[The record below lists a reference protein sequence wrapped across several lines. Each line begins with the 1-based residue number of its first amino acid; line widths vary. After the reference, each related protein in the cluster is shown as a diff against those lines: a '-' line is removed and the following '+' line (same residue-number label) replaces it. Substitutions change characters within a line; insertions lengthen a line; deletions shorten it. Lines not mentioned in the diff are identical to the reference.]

1 MRRRTCMNWKKV
13 LVIAFA
19 LVLTLGLV
27 ACNGESAEQEVE
39 QDAQNVE
46 TTVDDAVTGEDALRV
61 VVVTSPSGVDDG
73 SFNQNN
79 YEGVLAFIEAGGN
92 ATVND
97 IREPEMDNAVAA
109 VEQIVANYDVVVLPG
124 FQFAGITPVAEANP
138 ETYFILVDT
147 FPVDDAGEEVTLDNV
162 YAMRF
167 AEQESGFLA
176 GIAAA
181 LTTESGKVA
190 FVGGG
195 AIPPVVN
202 YQFGFEAGVNFANA
216 NLDASA
222 ELVNLSAFAGT
233 DVRDINVGG
242 NYVGTFNDEA
252 TGKQIGD
259 ALIAEGADVIFV
271 AAGGSGNG
279 VFTAAKEA
287 EGVYVIGCDVD
298 QFDDGADGDRNVVL
312 TSALKVMDLQV
323 QKQLDAVAAGTFVGG
338 NSVLTAADDATGI
351 VTADGRQQL
360 SAETI
365 SALEDALS
373 AMNAGTIVPPGN
385 FSDDS
390 VDDFPGLS
398 Q

>member
-1 MRRRTCMNWKKV
+1 MNWKKV
-13 LVIAFA
+13 LLIAFA

-27 ACNGESAEQEVE
+27 ACGGADAGQEID

-46 TTVDDAVTGEDALRV
+46 TIADDAVTGEDALRI

-92 ATVND
+92 ATVNTV
-97 IREPEMDNAVAA
+97 REPEMDNAVSA
-109 VEQIVANYDVVVLPG
+109 VEQIVANYDIIVLPG

-147 FPVDDAGEEVTLDNV
+147 FPVDEAGDEVTLDNV

-181 LTTESGKVA
+181 LSTESGNVA

-202 YQFGFEAGVNFANA
+202 YQFGFEAGVNYANA
-216 NLDASA
+216 NLDANA

-287 EGVYVIGCDVD
+287 DGVFVIGCDVD
-298 QFDDGADGDRNVVL
+298 QFDDGTDGDRNVVL

-323 QKQLDAVAAGTFVGG
+323 QKQLDAIVAGTFAGG

-365 SALEDALS
+365 TALEAALA
-373 AMNAGTIVPPGN
+373 AMNEGTIVPPGN
-385 FSDDS
+385 FSEDS
-390 VDDFPGLS
+390 VDDFPGL
-398 Q
+398 

>member
-1 MRRRTCMNWKKV
+1 MNWKKV

>member
-1 MRRRTCMNWKKV
+1 MNWKKV
-13 LVIAFA
+13 LIIAFA
-19 LVLTLGLV
+19 LVLSMGLV
-27 ACNGESAEQEVE
+27 ACGGTEEV
-39 QDAQNVE
+39 
-46 TTVDDAVTGEDALRV
+46 VDNAAADTEAVVNPEALRI

-79 YEGVLAFIEAGGN
+79 YEGVLSFIDAHGD
-92 ATVND
+92 ATVNT
-97 IREPEMDNAVAA
+97 IREPEMDNAVSA

-124 FQFAGITPVAEANP
+124 FQFSGITDVAKANP
-138 ETYFILVDT
+138 DTKFILVDT
-147 FPVDDAGEEVTLDNV
+147 FPANPDNDPNDPDSPTEVELDNV

-167 AEQESGFLA
+167 AEQESGFFA

-181 LTTESGKVA
+181 MQTESGKVA

-202 YQFGFEAGVNFANA
+202 YQFGFESGVNWANKH
-216 NLDASA
+216 LDTSA
-222 ELVNLSAFAGT
+222 ELVNLTAFAGT

-259 ALIAEGADVIFV
+259 ALIAEGADIIFV

-287 EGVYVIGCDVD
+287 TGVQVIGCDVD
-298 QFDDGADGDRNVVL
+298 QWELGEDGDRNIVL

-323 QKQLDAVAAGTFVGG
+323 FKQLEAIVDGSFVGG
-338 NSVLTAADDATGI
+338 NFVLTAADDATGL

-360 SAETI
+360 NADTI
-365 SALEDALS
+365 SAVNDALAAIKDGS
-373 AMNAGTIVPPGN
+373 IVPASN
-385 FSDDS
+385 FNGHD
-390 VDDFPGLS
+390 VDGFPGL
-398 Q
+398 